1 MIFVYDYMWQIIFW
15 PYSVIFSNARIAQV
29 YPKTKYTHILLKKHS
44 LQAQRDEWS
53 PPVFNFQHILLF
65 NLLTQI
71 SGDLSSI
78 FTRNPTCRCCCLLH
92 DRSSKKISFCSL
104 IHISLDTYL
113 SIILSTL
120 QWIIIILLDFYFF
133 HFNPQSKGSIYTLGF
148 NLIANVSIFQEHK
161 L

>member
-1 MIFVYDYMWQIIFW
+1 MIFVYDYMRPIIFW
-15 PYSVIFSNARIAQV
+15 PYSAILSNARIAQV

-44 LQAQRDEWS
+44 LQAQCDEWS
-53 PPVFNFQHILLF
+53 SPVFNSQRFLLF

-71 SGDLSSI
+71 SGDPSSI

-104 IHISLDTYL
+104 THISLDTYL
-113 SIILSTL
+113 PIILSTL
-120 QWIIIILLDFYFF
+120 QWIIIILLDFYF
-133 HFNPQSKGSIYTLGF
+133 IYS
-148 NLIANVSIFQEHK
+148 NLIANVSIFRVHR